1 MSVTE
6 YAHPEVLVDTDWV
19 LQHHKDANVRIVEV
33 DYDPAGNYGIGH
45 IPGAVLFDWKKD
57 INDPLRRDILSKEQL
72 EALFSNAGITNDTW
86 VILYGDFNNW
96 FAAFAFW
103 AFKSYGVEKV
113 KLLNGGRKK
122 WLLEDNP
129 VSFHLTKDVPAYA
142 RTSYKAGRRDLS
154 LRVYKEY
161 VLQALQLS
169 DKVLV
174 DVRGPK
180 EFSGEILAPPEYP
193 TEHAQRGGHIPGA
206 KNIPWAQTVNDADG
220 TFKSRKDIEALY
232 APKGV
237 TPDKEVITYCRI
249 GERSS
254 HTWFVLKYLLG
265 FPNVK
270 NYDGSWTEWGNSVG
284 TPIER

>member
-1 MSVTE
+1 MSTTQQ
-6 YAHPEVLVDTDWV
+6 YAHPEVLVDTNWV
-19 LQHHKDANVRIVEV
+19 LQHHKDANVRIAEV
-33 DYDPAGNYGIGH
+33 DYDPAANYVVGH

-57 INDPLRRDILSKEQL
+57 INDPVKRDLLSKEQL
-72 EALFSNAGITNDTW
+72 ESLFSNAGITKDTW

-96 FAAFAFW
+96 FATFAFW
-103 AFKSYGVEKV
+103 VFKYYGVANV
-113 KLLNGGRKK
+113 KILNGGRKK
-122 WLLEDNP
+122 WLLEDRP
-129 VSFHLTKDVPAYA
+129 VTKDVPAYA
-142 RTSYKAGRRDLS
+142 KTDFKASTANQKLRAYKDE
-154 LRVYKEY
+154 VHK
-161 VLQALQLS
+161 VLGKG

-220 TFKSRKDIEALY
+220 TFKTREEIAALY
-232 APKGV
+232 LPKGV
-237 TPDKEVITYCRI
+237 TSDKEVITYCRI

-254 HTWFVLKYLLG
+254 HSWFVLTYLLG
-265 FPNVK
+265 YPNVR

-284 TPIER
+284 TPIEK